1 MTDEAM
7 SPLRRRM
14 IAVLRLRARSKRVT
28 WLYGMSPRLVLRM
41 SGQTSTSAA
50 LHAQALCAVRRP
62 LCRLS
67 GTLNSGKTRRG

>member
-28 WLYGMSPRLVLRM
+28 WLVWNVSQISVRM
-41 SGQTSTSAA
+41 SRQTSTSAA
-50 LHAQALCAVRRP
+50 LHAQALRRP